1 MKKVLFC
8 LALALLLTGCSV
20 TEGPEETTE
29 TSVPET
35 TQPGLYLEESAVEQQ
50 TNGAVRR
57 YDLPEQYDEIAAIG
71 DKLLL
76 VKQGD
81 LLSLTQLNGEKCVIG
96 NTAELPF
103 SGEWRATQ
111 TGFVYHD
118 VQRRE
123 IVLLD
128 PQLQQMYAVPLP
140 EYMLGDPVISTD
152 GANIFYCTETDICAL
167 ETERKISR
175 PIKSHSCNDQRIL
188 GSYFDDALLACHIEE
203 VGGVTKTVY
212 LSALDGQT
220 VAEDNSITEL
230 KTFEDNYFV
239 VRQDGSAQQTVIGI
253 REGTPQILQISSQV
267 FSALEIG
274 GVIGVDPVETGL
286 ALDFFDVATGMKNA
300 SVQLDGYKDMR
311 SVYADRWNKCVW
323 LLCTDVTTETQALL
337 RWIPEASP
345 VEDETVYTGSF
356 YSAESP
362 DEEGLDAC
370 ADRVKK
376 MNKSY
381 GVTIRIWQ
389 DALSKTNGYTFAP
402 EHQVNIIEKCLDEIE
417 ATLGQFPDGFL
428 LRSSILRIRIF
439 LVRSI
444 NNEVTSTFYWEN
456 GDPTIVLCAGTD
468 VTGGLLKGIG
478 YVIDSKIL
486 ADESVYDDWA
496 ALNPEGFAY
505 GQADTFAEEYLNT
518 YFLGQESMNSAGED
532 RCRIFYQAML
542 PDNGAAFQSE
552 AMQQKLLRVCQGIRE
567 AWSLKKKA
575 ETYPWEQY
583 LTESIAYQ
591 G

>member
-8 LALALLLTGCSV
+8 LALVLLMTGCAVS
-20 TEGPEETTE
+20 EGPEETTE

-35 TQPGLYLEESAVEQQ
+35 TQPGLYAEESAIEQQ
-50 TNGAVRR
+50 TNGAVCR
-57 YDLPEQYDEIAAIG
+57 YNLPEQYDEITAIG

-81 LLSLTQLNGEKCVIG
+81 YLSLTQLSGETCVIV
-96 NTAELPF
+96 NTAELPS
-103 SGEWRATQ
+103 SGVWQATHS
-111 TGFVYHD
+111 GFVYYD
-118 VQRRE
+118 AQRRNIVFLNSQLKEQE
-123 IVLLD
+123 IVS
-128 PQLQQMYAVPLP
+128 LP
-140 EYMLGDPVISTD
+140 EQILGDPVISAD
-152 GANIFYCTETDICAL
+152 GATVFYCTETDICAL
-167 ETERKISR
+167 ETGYKISR
-175 PIKSHSCNDQRIL
+175 PIKSHICNDQRVL
-188 GSYFDDALLACHIEE
+188 GSYFDDALLACYIEE

-212 LSALDGQT
+212 LSALDGHT
-220 VAEDNSITEL
+220 VAEDNSISQL
-230 KTFEDNYFV
+230 KTFEDSYFT

-253 REGTPQILQISSQV
+253 REGTPQILQISSQP

-274 GVIGVDPVETGL
+274 GVIGVNSDENRIL
-286 ALDFFDVATGMKNA
+286 LDYFDVVTGMKTA
-300 SVQLDGYKDMR
+300 SAQLDGYKDVK
-311 SVYADRWNKCVW
+311 SVYADRWNQCVW
-323 LLCTDVTTETQALL
+323 LLCTDVTDSAQVLL

-402 EHQVNIIEKCLDEIE
+402 EHQVSIIEKCLDEIE
-417 ATLGQFPDGFL
+417 ATLSQFPEGFL

-456 GDPTIVLCAGTD
+456 SDPTIVLCAGTD

-496 ALNPEGFAY
+496 ALNPEGFTY
-505 GQADTFAEEYLNT
+505 GQADTFSEEYLNT
-518 YFLGQESMNSAGED
+518 YFLEQESMNSAGED

-542 PDNGAAFQSE
+542 PDNGAAFQAE
-552 AMQQKLLRVCQGIRE
+552 AMQQKLLLVCRGIRE
-567 AWSLKKKA
+567 AWSLNKKT